1 VLCAAFFLLLLPAAM
16 FGFAQL
22 KTIASAAGLVDGQ
35 ARAAKAAAG
44 TTSAIPGA
52 VVEEAQKAL
61 ESLKVAAN
69 KG

>member
-35 ARAAKAAAG
+35 ARAAAG

>member
-1 VLCAAFFLLLLPAAM
+1 VCGAYLTMVPAVL
-16 FGFAQL
+16 FGFLQL
-22 KTIASAAGLVDGQ
+22 KTIASTASLVDGQ

-69 KG
+69 KA